1 MYFADL
7 HIHSKYSRATSK
19 DCDLPHLR
27 HWAMCKGLQLVGTGD
42 CTHPA
47 WRQCCAEQLTE
58 AEPGLYR
65 LRPECRLNLPT
76 PPGAAEPRFVLSGEI
91 SSIYK
96 QGGKTRKVHN
106 LLLLPSLH
114 KAEELAGR
122 LEAIGNLHSDGRPIL
137 GLSSRDLFAIALE
150 CCPETIFLP
159 AHIWTPHFSMF
170 GAFSGFSS
178 IEECFLDLAPL
189 IRAAE
194 TGLSSDPAMNR
205 RVAQLDRLFL
215 ISNSD
220 AHSPSKLGREAN
232 ALNAP
237 LSYPGLQ
244 AALTTGVGFL
254 GTVEFFPEEGKYH
267 LDGHRAC
274 GVCLTPE
281 EAEALGN
288 RCPAC
293 GKPLTIGVEHRVCEL
308 ASRTESAQPPTSR
321 PYRSLVPLP
330 EAVGASLGAAPGG
343 KKAGALCQTLLSNL
357 GSEFSVLLDAP
368 YPDLARLGGP
378 LLAEGVRRLRE
389 GRVLR
394 QAGYDGVYGVISL
407 FAPGEREAF
416 LGQLSLLPSSAPQRA
431 PKAPAPARQAKAQEP
446 AAPAAPAVLSEEQQ
460 RAAHCPAPAVAV
472 VAGPG
477 AGKTKTLVERLLWLL
492 TARGARPEEITAVTF
507 TRAAAAELRARVE
520 AALGKQTAAALT
532 IGTFHAVCQ
541 AVLPPKPLVGRAEA
555 LALAEEAAAEVGE
568 RLRPQAALQAIS
580 RAKSNQ
586 KDSPLRAA
594 YDRRLHNLG
603 LRDLDD
609 LLLDALAQP
618 CAQDRRF
625 THLLADEFQ
634 DVNPL
639 QRALTLHWAKAGGT
653 LFVIGDPDQ
662 SIYGFRGASAAC
674 FAELQKARP
683 GLVTLPLSANYR
695 STPQILSC
703 ALAAIAKNPGGARPL
718 SAVRP
723 SGPAVRAHLAESP
736 QAEAAFVAEEIARMA
751 GGLDMLS
758 ASAMERALAAPR
770 AFSEIALLCRTRRQL
785 EFFERALVSAG
796 IPCAVS
802 GRGSFLEDPACAAAL
817 AFFRFWQSP
826 QSPALAGFALRP
838 FLPTAQEAAQAAA
851 AYAAGLPPKRRLG
864 FAAVREALA
873 PAAPLLFLSLC
884 DALAP
889 RAHKARPA
897 TLLKEWAALTGG
909 SEALERLQNTA
920 LFFPRMADFL
930 AAADAGEEADLLRAA
945 GQTAPSGAVRLMT
958 LHAAKGLEFPAVFLC
973 GLTQGAFPLERA
985 DGAADPEEERRL
997 LFVGMTRACEE
1008 LVLTGARPASAY
1020 LAELPEEVER
1030 SEGKPSPSRKEKQL
1044 RLF

>member
-65 LRPECRLNLPT
+65 LRPEYRVNQPT

-244 AALTTGVGFL
+244 AALTTGEGFL

-274 GVCLTPE
+274 GVCLSPQ

-288 RCPAC
+288 RCPVC

-321 PYRSLVPLP
+321 PYRNLVPLP

-378 LLAEGVRRLRE
+378 LLA
-389 GRVLR
+389 
-394 QAGYDGVYGVISL
+394 
-407 FAPGEREAF
+407 
-416 LGQLSLLPSSAPQRA
+416 LSLI
-431 PKAPAPARQAKAQEP
+431 
-446 AAPAAPAVLSEEQQ
+446 
-460 RAAHCPAPAVAV
+460 H
-472 VAGPG
+472 
-477 AGKTKTLVERLLWLL
+477 
-492 TARGARPEEITAVTF
+492 I
-507 TRAAAAELRARVE
+507 
-520 AALGKQTAAALT
+520 
-532 IGTFHAVCQ
+532 
-541 AVLPPKPLVGRAEA
+541 
-555 LALAEEAAAEVGE
+555 
-568 RLRPQAALQAIS
+568 
-580 RAKSNQ
+580 
-586 KDSPLRAA
+586 
-594 YDRRLHNLG
+594 
-603 LRDLDD
+603 
-609 LLLDALAQP
+609 
-618 CAQDRRF
+618 
-625 THLLADEFQ
+625 
-634 DVNPL
+634 
-639 QRALTLHWAKAGGT
+639 
-653 LFVIGDPDQ
+653 
-662 SIYGFRGASAAC
+662 
-674 FAELQKARP
+674 
-683 GLVTLPLSANYR
+683 
-695 STPQILSC
+695 
-703 ALAAIAKNPGGARPL
+703 
-718 SAVRP
+718 
-723 SGPAVRAHLAESP
+723 
-736 QAEAAFVAEEIARMA
+736 
-751 GGLDMLS
+751 
-758 ASAMERALAAPR
+758 
-770 AFSEIALLCRTRRQL
+770 
-785 EFFERALVSAG
+785 
-796 IPCAVS
+796 
-802 GRGSFLEDPACAAAL
+802 
-817 AFFRFWQSP
+817 
-826 QSPALAGFALRP
+826 
-838 FLPTAQEAAQAAA
+838 
-851 AYAAGLPPKRRLG
+851 
-864 FAAVREALA
+864 
-873 PAAPLLFLSLC
+873 
-884 DALAP
+884 
-889 RAHKARPA
+889 
-897 TLLKEWAALTGG
+897 
-909 SEALERLQNTA
+909 
-920 LFFPRMADFL
+920 
-930 AAADAGEEADLLRAA
+930 
-945 GQTAPSGAVRLMT
+945 
-958 LHAAKGLEFPAVFLC
+958 
-973 GLTQGAFPLERA
+973 
-985 DGAADPEEERRL
+985 
-997 LFVGMTRACEE
+997 
-1008 LVLTGARPASAY
+1008 
-1020 LAELPEEVER
+1020 
-1030 SEGKPSPSRKEKQL
+1030 
-1044 RLF
+1044 

>member
-65 LRPECRLNLPT
+65 LRPEYRLNLPT
-76 PPGAAEPRFVLSGEI
+76 PPAR
-91 SSIYK
+91 
-96 QGGKTRKVHN
+96 
-106 LLLLPSLH
+106 PSP
-114 KAEELAGR
+114 A
-122 LEAIGNLHSDGRPIL
+122 S
-137 GLSSRDLFAIALE
+137 SSRAR
-150 CCPETIFLP
+150 
-159 AHIWTPHFSMF
+159 S
-170 GAFSGFSS
+170 
-178 IEECFLDLAPL
+178 APSTN
-189 IRAAE
+189 RAARPARS
-194 TGLSSDPAMNR
+194 TTSSCSPRSIKPKSSPAGWKPSATSIPMAAPSSASPAATSSPSPWNAAPKPSSSPPTSGRRTSPCSGLFGFFEHRGVLFGPRAPHPRRRDRPFLRPRMNR

-244 AALTTGVGFL
+244 AALTTGVGLL

-288 RCPAC
+288 RCPVC

-343 KKAGALCQTLLSNL
+343 KKAGALCQTLLSDL

-416 LGQLSLLPSSAPQRA
+416 LGQLSLLAGPAPQRA

-492 TARGARPEEITAVTF
+492 TARGASPEEITAVTF

-541 AVLPPKPLVGRAEA
+541 AVLPAKPLVGRAEA
-555 LALAEEAAAEVGE
+555 LSLAEEAAAEVGE

-639 QRALTLHWAKAGGT
+639 QRALTLHWAKEGGT

-662 SIYGFRGASAAC
+662 SIYGFAGPAPPVLPNCKKPGPAWSPSRFRPTTAPRRRSSPARSRPSPKTPAVRVLFPPC
-674 FAELQKARP
+674 APAARP
-683 GLVTLPLSANYR
+683 CAPTWPKAPRPKRPLWQRR
-695 STPQILSC
+695 SPAWRRAGH
-703 ALAAIAKNPGGARPL
+703 ALRLRHGARPR
-718 SAVRP
+718 RP
-723 SGPAVRAHLAESP
+723 PRLFRDRAALPHPPPARVLRARAGKRRHPLRRLRPRQLFRGPRLRRRAGLLPLLAKP
-736 QAEAAFVAEEIARMA
+736 PK
-751 GGLDMLS
+751 
-758 ASAMERALAAPR
+758 PR
-770 AFSEIALLCRTRRQL
+770 A
-785 EFFERALVSAG
+785 
-796 IPCAVS
+796 
-802 GRGSFLEDPACAAAL
+802 
-817 AFFRFWQSP
+817 
-826 QSPALAGFALRP
+826 AGFALRP
-838 FLPTAQEAAQAAA
+838 FSPPHRKPRRPQPPT
-851 AYAAGLPPKRRLG
+851 PPAFPKAPFGVCRR
-864 FAAVREALA
+864 ARSAR
-873 PAAPLLFLSLC
+873 PRAPLLFLSLC

-889 RAHKARPA
+889 RAHKTRPA
-897 TLLKEWAALTGG
+897 ALLKEWAALTGG

>member
-1 MYFADL
+1 
-7 HIHSKYSRATSK
+7 
-19 DCDLPHLR
+19 
-27 HWAMCKGLQLVGTGD
+27 
-42 CTHPA
+42 
-47 WRQCCAEQLTE
+47 
-58 AEPGLYR
+58 
-65 LRPECRLNLPT
+65 
-76 PPGAAEPRFVLSGEI
+76 
-91 SSIYK
+91 
-96 QGGKTRKVHN
+96 
-106 LLLLPSLH
+106 
-114 KAEELAGR
+114 
-122 LEAIGNLHSDGRPIL
+122 
-137 GLSSRDLFAIALE
+137 
-150 CCPETIFLP
+150 
-159 AHIWTPHFSMF
+159 
-170 GAFSGFSS
+170 
-178 IEECFLDLAPL
+178 
-189 IRAAE
+189 
-194 TGLSSDPAMNR
+194 MNR

-244 AALTTGVGFL
+244 AALTTGVGLL

-288 RCPAC
+288 PLPGVRQAPHHRGRAPRVRARQPHRKRPA
-293 GKPLTIGVEHRVCEL
+293 PN
-308 ASRTESAQPPTSR
+308 QPPLPQPRAPARGRGRLARRRSR
-321 PYRSLVPLP
+321 RQKGRGALPNPAVGPRQRVFGFAGRPLP
-330 EAVGASLGAAPGG
+330 RPRPPGRPRFWPKASAACARAGCSARRGTTACTASSPSSPPASG
-343 KKAGALCQTLLSNL
+343 K
-357 GSEFSVLLDAP
+357 
-368 YPDLARLGGP
+368 
-378 LLAEGVRRLRE
+378 
-389 GRVLR
+389 
-394 QAGYDGVYGVISL
+394 
-407 FAPGEREAF
+407 
-416 LGQLSLLPSSAPQRA
+416 PSSASSRCSPA
-431 PKAPAPARQAKAQEP
+431 PRRSAPPRPPRPARQAKAQEP

-492 TARGARPEEITAVTF
+492 TARGASPEEITAVTF

-541 AVLPPKPLVGRAEA
+541 AVLPAKPLVGRAEA
-555 LALAEEAAAEVGE
+555 LSLAEEAAAEVGE

-639 QRALTLHWAKAGGT
+639 QRALTLHWAKEGGT

-662 SIYGFRGASAAC
+662 SIYGFAGPAPPVLPNCKKPGPAWSPSRFRPTTAPRRRSSP
-674 FAELQKARP
+674 AR
-683 GLVTLPLSANYR
+683 S
-695 STPQILSC
+695 
-703 ALAAIAKNPGGARPL
+703 
-718 SAVRP
+718 RP
-723 SGPAVRAHLAESP
+723 SPKTPAVRVLFPPCAPAARPCAPHLAESP

-826 QSPALAGFALRP
+826 QSPALP
-838 FLPTAQEAAQAAA
+838 
-851 AYAAGLPPKRRLG
+851 GLPCAPSSPPHRKPRRPQPPTPPAFPKAPFGVCRR
-864 FAAVREALA
+864 ARSAR
-873 PAAPLLFLSLC
+873 PRAPLLFLSLC

-889 RAHKARPA
+889 RAHKTRPA
-897 TLLKEWAALTGG
+897 ALLKEWAALTGG

-985 DGAADPEEERRL
+985 DGAASPEEERRL

-1030 SEGKPSPSRKEKQL
+1030 SEGKPSPKPEGKTIAVVLTRPPPG
-1044 RLF
+1044 RGF